1 MHPLIYSDQTKP
13 SARKKAATTSPDEKT
28 NVINDA
34 DLDAAAGGLTIEEM
48 YEKMKE
54 ELDSG
59 VEGRFLDGT
68 GDVEPEANGFCR
80 LSPKQIRDQ
89 II

>member
-1 MHPLIYSDQTKP
+1 M
-13 SARKKAATTSPDEKT
+13 TSPDQKSIEL
-28 NVINDA
+28 NDV
-34 DLDAAAGGLTIEEM
+34 DLDAVAGGLTIEEM

-59 VEGRFLDGT
+59 VEGRFLDST
-68 GDVEPEANGFCR
+68 GDAEPEANGFCW

>member
-1 MHPLIYSDQTKP
+1 MHPLIHSDQTKP
-13 SARKKAATTSPDEKT
+13 PARKKAAMTSPDQKSIEL
-28 NVINDA
+28 NDVN
-34 DLDAAAGGLTIEEM
+34 LDAVAGGLTLEEM

-68 GDVEPEANGFCR
+68 GDVEPEVNGF
-80 LSPKQIRDQ
+80 
-89 II
+89 

>member
-1 MHPLIYSDQTKP
+1 M
-13 SARKKAATTSPDEKT
+13 TSPDQKSIEL
-28 NVINDA
+28 NDV
-34 DLDAAAGGLTIEEM
+34 DLDAVAGELMLEEM

-68 GDVEPEANGFCR
+68 GDVEPEVNGF
-80 LSPKQIRDQ
+80 
-89 II
+89 

>member
-1 MHPLIYSDQTKP
+1 MTNPN
-13 SARKKAATTSPDEKT
+13 EKT

-34 DLDAAAGGLTIEEM
+34 DLDAVAGGLTIEEM
-48 YEKMKE
+48 YEQMKE

-59 VEGRFLDGT
+59 VKGRFLDDA
-68 GDVEPEANGFCR
+68 GDAEPEANGFYR
-80 LSPKQIRDQ
+80 LPPKQMRDQ

>member
-1 MHPLIYSDQTKP
+1 MHPLIYPDQTKP
-13 SARKKAATTSPDEKT
+13 PARKKAAMTSPDQKSIEL
-28 NVINDA
+28 NDV
-34 DLDAAAGGLTIEEM
+34 DLDAVAGGLTLEEM

-68 GDVEPEANGFCR
+68 GDVEPEANG
-80 LSPKQIRDQ
+80 L
-89 II
+89 

>member
-1 MHPLIYSDQTKP
+1 M
-13 SARKKAATTSPDEKT
+13 TSPDEKT
-28 NVINDA
+28 NVINDV
-34 DLDAAAGGLTIEEM
+34 DLDAVAGGLTLEEM

-68 GDVEPEANGFCR
+68 GDVEPEVNGFYR
-80 LSPKQIRDQ
+80 LPPKQMRDQ

>member
-1 MHPLIYSDQTKP
+1 MTN
-13 SARKKAATTSPDEKT
+13 PDEKT

-34 DLDAAAGGLTIEEM
+34 DLAAVAGGLTIEEM

-68 GDVEPEANGFCR
+68 GDAEPEANGFCQ

>member
-1 MHPLIYSDQTKP
+1 M
-13 SARKKAATTSPDEKT
+13 TSPDEKT

-34 DLDAAAGGLTIEEM
+34 DLDAVAGGLTIEEM

-59 VEGRFLDGT
+59 VKGRFLDGT
-68 GDVEPEANGFCR
+68 GDAEPEANG
-80 LSPKQIRDQ
+80 L
-89 II
+89 

>member
-1 MHPLIYSDQTKP
+1 M
-13 SARKKAATTSPDEKT
+13 TSPDQKSIEL
-28 NVINDA
+28 NDV
-34 DLDAAAGGLTIEEM
+34 DLDAVAGGLTLEEM

-80 LSPKQIRDQ
+80 LSPKQMRDQ

>member
-1 MHPLIYSDQTKP
+1 M
-13 SARKKAATTSPDEKT
+13 TSPDEKT

-34 DLDAAAGGLTIEEM
+34 DLDAVAGGLTLEEM

-54 ELDSG
+54 ELDSD

-68 GDVEPEANGFCR
+68 GDVEPEVNGF
-80 LSPKQIRDQ
+80 
-89 II
+89 

>member
-1 MHPLIYSDQTKP
+1 M
-13 SARKKAATTSPDEKT
+13 ANPDEKT
-28 NVINDA
+28 NTINDA
-34 DLDAAAGGLTIEEM
+34 DLDTVAGGLTIEEM
-48 YEKMKE
+48 YEQMKE

-68 GDVEPEANGFCR
+68 DDAEPEANGFYR
-80 LSPKQIRDQ
+80 LSPKQMRDQ

>member
-1 MHPLIYSDQTKP
+1 M
-13 SARKKAATTSPDEKT
+13 TSPDEKT
-28 NVINDA
+28 NAINDV
-34 DLDAAAGGLTIEEM
+34 DLDAVSGGLTIEEM
-48 YEKMKE
+48 YEKVKE

-68 GDVEPEANGFCR
+68 GDAEPEANGFQR
-80 LSPKQIRDQ
+80 LAPKQIRDQ

>member
-1 MHPLIYSDQTKP
+1 MTN
-13 SARKKAATTSPDEKT
+13 PDEKT

-34 DLDAAAGGLTIEEM
+34 DLDAVAGGLSIEEM
-48 YEKMKE
+48 YEKVKE

-59 VEGRFLDGT
+59 VKGRFLDGA
-68 GDVEPEANGFCR
+68 GDAEPEANGFSR

>member
-13 SARKKAATTSPDEKT
+13 PARKKAATTSPDEKT

-34 DLDAAAGGLTIEEM
+34 DLDAVAGGLTIEEM
-48 YEKMKE
+48 YEQVKE

-59 VEGRFLDGT
+59 VKGRFLDGT
-68 GDVEPEANGFCR
+68 SDAEPEANG
-80 LSPKQIRDQ
+80 L
-89 II
+89 

>member
-1 MHPLIYSDQTKP
+1 M
-13 SARKKAATTSPDEKT
+13 TSPDEKT

-34 DLDAAAGGLTIEEM
+34 DLDAVAGGLTLEEM

-59 VEGRFLDGT
+59 VEGRFLDDT
-68 GDVEPEANGFCR
+68 GDAEPEVNGF
-80 LSPKQIRDQ
+80 
-89 II
+89 